1 MFGACKLL
9 CCVEQNH
16 LQLIGLAL
24 WMHGPSRRQI
34 SLVNIV
40 VGLIGSDGILRSI
53 CLMGSTIAEDSTAN
67 NQSRAIIFIHRVYP
81 TTRRFNFTANY
92 PNGHGDAFHDWMR
105 RYHPGELMMPVSHT
119 LGGYQKDTSFVGAL
133 LVYMG
138 HRFFVQFLHE
148 ELCSS
153 SKENILQM
161 NMFIILRATD
171 MIAQLHIAS
180 IIFIA
185 VVIPVRWLA
194 GKTRAWPS

>member
-1 MFGACKLL
+1 MYLL
-9 CCVEQNH
+9 ANQCPPASVQASILVMAQSSFQGQGIVHELPCLRSIWSMQTALLYRTKSLAAYWLGSVDAWK
-16 LQLIGLAL
+16 QL
-24 WMHGPSRRQI
+24 HTNETSRRQI

-53 CLMGSTIAEDSTAN
+53 CLMGPIIAEDS
-67 NQSRAIIFIHRVYP
+67 
-81 TTRRFNFTANY
+81 
-92 PNGHGDAFHDWMR
+92 D
-105 RYHPGELMMPVSHT
+105 
-119 LGGYQKDTSFVGAL
+119 QKDTSFVGAL

-180 IIFIA
+180 IIFIT

-194 GKTRAWPS
+194 GKTPAWPS